1 MSKHEHVMETEDVF
15 SIYYENTNK
24 LFTGVKRS
32 VPQYHQSFTNVQQEY
47 LQTIENIV
55 DSTITIQ
62 KECVEKTGIST
73 SIPEA
78 TKKIFHDTIEEFVKI
93 NLIQNQIILATI
105 DATQQNIRTFNDNAK
120 LFADLNRNIFK
131 SLTSVLTTKNN

>member
-1 MSKHEHVMETEDVF
+1 MSKHEQSMETEDTF
-15 SIYYENTNK
+15 SIYHESVNK

-47 LQTIENIV
+47 LQTFENII
-55 DSTITIQ
+55 DSTIRIQ
-62 KECVEKTGIST
+62 KEYAEKAGIST

-78 TKKIFHDTIEEFVKI
+78 TQKMFHNTIEEFVKI
-93 NLIQNQIILATI
+93 NSIQNQIILATI
-105 DATQQNIRTFNDNAK
+105 DATQQTIRTFNDNAK

-131 SLTSVLTTKNN
+131 SLISVLTTKNN